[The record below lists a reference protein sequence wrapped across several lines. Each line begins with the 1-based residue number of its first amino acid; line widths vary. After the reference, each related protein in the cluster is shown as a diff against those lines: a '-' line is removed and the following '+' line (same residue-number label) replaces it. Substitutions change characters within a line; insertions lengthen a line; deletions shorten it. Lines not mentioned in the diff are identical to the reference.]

1 MLWRIEPHNS
11 THILTGLSRL
21 AGVGLNL
28 KPTGFKPGSVSARRI
43 FRQIS
48 VFPKKK
54 PHLHTKAYKLIDLH
68 KIQNNLD
75 KYKQDYIS
83 RWSNDVAIT
92 LNRQASTTRWSGEL
106 AIHLN

>member
-1 MLWRIEPHNS
+1 MC
-11 THILTGLSRL
+11 RL
-21 AGVGLNL
+21 G
-28 KPTGFKPGSVSARRI
+28 GFSDR
-43 FRQIS
+43 S
-48 VFPKKK
+48 VFFQKK

-75 KYKQDYIS
+75 KYKQDYKG